1 MNDTELLD
9 VLQKLNDKA
18 EYTGECVLRISETG
32 RGWRLHETSD
42 DEVGASP
49 SVRQAIEL
57 FVNRETTE
65 GNLTHD

>member
-42 DEVGASP
+42 DSGNRP
-49 SVRQAIEL
+49 QKSVREAIEDYAR
-57 FVNRETTE
+57 V
-65 GNLTHD
+65 HI